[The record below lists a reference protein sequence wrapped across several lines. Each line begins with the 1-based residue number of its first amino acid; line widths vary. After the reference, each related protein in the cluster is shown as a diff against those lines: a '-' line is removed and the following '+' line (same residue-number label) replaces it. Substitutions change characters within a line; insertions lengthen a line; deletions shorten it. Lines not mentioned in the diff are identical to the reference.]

1 MMIMVQKAPSSK
13 TYPPVV
19 LVQTWLAVSEQTGEE
34 NSYARRRAQD
44 LIQLVFGSVEFAQRY
59 VDNHIVECTDD
70 DESLIAN

>member
-1 MMIMVQKAPSSK
+1 MVQKTPPSK

-19 LVQTWLAVSEQTGEE
+19 LVQTWLAVSEQSGDE

-59 VDNHIVECTDD
+59 VDNHLVDD
-70 DESLIAN
+70 DDSDTETSLMAN